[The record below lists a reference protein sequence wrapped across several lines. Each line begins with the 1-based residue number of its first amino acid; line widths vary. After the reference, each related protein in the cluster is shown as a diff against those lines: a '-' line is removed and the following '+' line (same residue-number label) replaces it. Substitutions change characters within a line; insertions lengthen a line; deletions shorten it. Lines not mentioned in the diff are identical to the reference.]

1 MREASSPVAHRLTE
15 LLIRA
20 RREHGQFAMAE
31 VGGDLAS
38 ADEAY
43 RVQDEVAAVLGWF
56 AGARA
61 SAWKVGAAALGE
73 TPVAA
78 PLPPKGIVASPA
90 RFPRDSFH
98 SIRIE
103 AEIAFRFGNDAGQG
117 DDWKRWVDALV
128 VTIEVV
134 DTRIADVERA
144 TALVKLADA
153 QQHGALIVGSAIP
166 RRALDWA
173 SLRAI
178 VRCNGKVVADVR
190 GGHPLGDPSVLLPW
204 FVRHVAARGKDLRAG
219 DLATAGTWAGAIPA
233 QPGDAI
239 DVEFEGVGRAAAAF

>member
-1 MREASSPVAHRLTE
+1 MPEAISPVAHRLTE

-20 RREHGQFAMAE
+20 RRERGQFTMAE
-31 VGGDLAS
+31 VGGDLRS
-38 ADEAY
+38 AEEAY
-43 RVQDEVAAVLGWF
+43 RVQDEVAAALGWF

-61 SAWKVGAAALGE
+61 SAWKVGAGARNE

-78 PLPPKGIVASPA
+78 PLPPAGVVTSPG
-90 RFPRDSFH
+90 RFARDSFH

-103 AEIAFRFGNDAGQG
+103 AEIAFRFGDGAARG

-128 VTIEVV
+128 VTIEIV

-144 TALVKLADA
+144 TPLLKLADA

-166 RRALDWA
+166 RRDLDWG
-173 SLRAI
+173 SLRAV
-178 VRCNGKVVADVR
+178 VRRNGSVVADTR

-204 FVRHVAARGKDLRAG
+204 FLRHVASRGLDLRAG

-239 DVEFEGVGRAAAAF
+239 EVEFEGVGRAAASF

>member
-1 MREASSPVAHRLTE
+1 MRDASSPVTHRLTE

-31 VGGDLAS
+31 LGGDLSS

-43 RVQDEVAAVLGWF
+43 RVQDEVAAALGWF
-56 AGARA
+56 AATRA
-61 SAWKVGAAALGE
+61 SAWKVGAGARGE

-78 PLPPKGIVASPA
+78 PLAPAGVVASPA
-90 RFPRDSFH
+90 RFARDSFH
-98 SIRIE
+98 SIRVE
-103 AEIAFRFGNDAGQG
+103 AEIAFRFGAEAARGEH
-117 DDWKRWVDALV
+117 WKRWVDALV

-134 DTRIADVERA
+134 DTRIADVEHA

-153 QQHGALIVGSAIP
+153 QQHGALIVGTAIP
-166 RRALDWA
+166 RHDLDWSA
-173 SLRAI
+173 LRAI
-178 VRCNGKVVADVR
+178 VRRNGNVVADVR

-204 FVRHVAARGKDLRAG
+204 FVRHVAARGRDLRAG

-239 DVEFEGVGRAAAAF
+239 DVEFEGVGSASAAL

>member
-1 MREASSPVAHRLTE
+1 MPEAISPVAHRLTE

-20 RREHGQFAMAE
+20 RRERGQFTMAE
-31 VGGDLAS
+31 VGGDLRS
-38 ADEAY
+38 AEEAY
-43 RVQDEVAAVLGWF
+43 RVQDEVAAALGWF
-56 AGARA
+56 AGARP
-61 SAWKVGAAALGE
+61 SAWKVGAGARNE

-78 PLPPKGIVASPA
+78 PLPPAGVVTSPGQFA
-90 RFPRDSFH
+90 RDSFH

-103 AEIAFRFGNDAGQG
+103 AEIAFRFGDGAARG

-166 RRALDWA
+166 RRDLDWA

-178 VRCNGKVVADVR
+178 VRLNGKVVADQR

-204 FVRHVAARGKDLRAG
+204 FVEHVAARGFDLRAG
-219 DLATAGTWAGAIPA
+219 DLVTAGTWVGIVAAGE
-233 QPGDAI
+233 GDTIEA
-239 DVEFEGVGRAAAAF
+239 EFEDVGSASVAF